1 MKPDFGIFLAERK
14 VVQFFADK
22 VVLFLSLLN
31 LSFIVIDSFIRL
43 LPYGNGTVQC
53 FIESNSVA
61 SGQQSYIDA
70 YCAEYVPRGTYL
82 VPISIFIHGLTTVL
96 LHYAWYSTVL
106 YANRFVKATGKDAE
120 VRSDANASVQRMVRE
135 QTAINGGSA
144 ADIKEVGAALPE
156 EERSGTNPSVV
167 VESVQHT
174 VMEQTAFNGGSAAD
188 IKEVGAALPE
198 EERSGTNASV
208 VVESVQH
215 TVMEQRA
222 PSSRGRP
229 ICLLIC
235 YGIKNF
241 LQAGVA
247 VVAVTLSFDYEFDK
261 SSKLSIS
268 INKTFLCPI
277 KGQGNIDYWTD
288 LDTVQCFYSSIAL
301 NDVFLIFYGI
311 MSICVFLAASFGLVD
326 ICVRPD
332 LNRCCIRQSCSC
344 CCKSCSSSCSCTC
357 LKFCYTYLKSRCSCT
372 CLKSCCTCLK
382 SCCSCSESDSCC
394 QPCSC
399 CCSCELAKNDDILE
413 YCLDKVPI
421 TKEHTI
427 NIPA

>member
-70 YCAEYVPRGTYL
+70 YCAGHVPGRTFL

-135 QTAINGGSA
+135 QTAI
-144 ADIKEVGAALPE
+144 
-156 EERSGTNPSVV
+156 
-167 VESVQHT
+167 
-174 VMEQTAFNGGSAAD
+174 NGGSAAD

-344 CCKSCSSSCSCTC
+344 CCKSCSCSCTC
-357 LKFCYTYLKSRCSCT
+357 LKFCYT
-372 CLKSCCTCLK
+372 CLKSCCTYLK
-382 SCCSCSESDSCC
+382 SCCSCSESNSCC